1 MSSRRRKA
9 GIVFCIVFALL
20 LLIVVIAFFAVR
32 SIFTDTSVRRTPVAE
47 INPQD
52 YRMAQLKTASA
63 VSRIRNASEHTPP
76 QELVLTRD
84 EFNALTE
91 TLLNLSGQIS
101 RDMKIGG
108 VRLQDTALKLNDD
121 SFRLFYSYDT
131 GMKTPFGS
139 RVNFRIDLDFRIEDG
154 RSFLQFR
161 NTRMGNMAMPG
172 ALRDKLEEN
181 WRSFQRSQAHRELLD
196 SVESLSIGNGELRVR
211 YRPYRAKQNFA
222 PSALSAVDTVLNPLG
237 SFR

>member
-1 MSSRRRKA
+1 MSSRRKKT
-9 GIVFCIVFALL
+9 GIIFCIVFAFL
-20 LLIVVIAFFAVR
+20 LLIAVIAFFVVR
-32 SIFTDTSVRRTPVAE
+32 SVFTDVSVQITH
-47 INPQD
+47 ITGLDPQD
-52 YRMAQLKTASA
+52 YRMAQLKTAGA

-84 EFNALTE
+84 EFDALTE

-101 RDMKIGG
+101 GDMKIGG

-139 RVNFRIDLDFRIEDG
+139 RVNFRIDLDFRIDG
-154 RSFLQFR
+154 GKSFLQFR

-172 ALRDKLEEN
+172 ALRDKLDEN
-181 WRSFQRSQAHRELLD
+181 WRNFQRSQAHRHLLD
-196 SVESLSIGNGELRVR
+196 SVESLSVENGELRVR

-222 PSALSAVDTVLNPLG
+222 PSALSAVETILNPLG

>member
-1 MSSRRRKA
+1 MSSRRKKN
-9 GIVFCIVFALL
+9 GIIFCIVFAFL
-20 LLIVVIAFFAVR
+20 LLIAVIAFFIVR
-32 SIFTDTSVRRTPVAE
+32 SVFTDVSVQRTP
-47 INPQD
+47 ITGLDPQD
-52 YRMAQLKTASA
+52 YRMAQLKTAGA

-76 QELVLTRD
+76 QELILTRD
-84 EFNALTE
+84 EFDALTE

-101 RDMKIGG
+101 GDMKIGG

-139 RVNFRIDLDFRIEDG
+139 RVNFRIDLDFRIDG
-154 RSFLQFR
+154 GKSFLQFR

-172 ALRDKLEEN
+172 ALRDKLDEN
-181 WRSFQRSQAHRELLD
+181 WRIFQRSQAHRHLLD
-196 SVESLSIGNGELRVR
+196 SVESLSVENGELRVR

-222 PSALSAVDTVLNPLG
+222 PSALSAVETILNPLG

>member
-32 SIFTDTSVRRTPVAE
+32 SVFTDTSVRRTPVAE
-47 INPQD
+47 INP
-52 YRMAQLKTASA
+52 
-63 VSRIRNASEHTPP
+63 
-76 QELVLTRD
+76 
-84 EFNALTE
+84 
-91 TLLNLSGQIS
+91 LNLSGQIS

-196 SVESLSIGNGELRVR
+196 SVESLSVGNGELRVR

>member
-1 MSSRRRKA
+1 
-9 GIVFCIVFALL
+9 
-20 LLIVVIAFFAVR
+20 
-32 SIFTDTSVRRTPVAE
+32 
-47 INPQD
+47 
-52 YRMAQLKTASA
+52 
-63 VSRIRNASEHTPP
+63 
-76 QELVLTRD
+76 
-84 EFNALTE
+84 
-91 TLLNLSGQIS
+91 
-101 RDMKIGG
+101 MKIGG

-172 ALRDKLEEN
+172 ALRDKLAEN

-196 SVESLSIGNGELRVR
+196 SVESLSVGNGELRVR